1 MQKAHPARYKLIAL
15 DLDGTLLLQ
24 RSRITERVKR
34 VIQLAMERGI
44 IVTLASARALDSM
57 RPYVEELGIT
67 APIITNQG
75 CRIVMPETRCKIY
88 NVTVPLLSTRTILEY
103 LQSRGLDVIVFA
115 NDHLYLRRSAF
126 AEQMASGLAG
136 RAHSVVNDL
145 VSAVRSEATRFVII
159 GEGLD
164 LDSLAIELEEHLGSL
179 VRFVRSSPRSL
190 EGISL
195 GVSKGTALERVALNL
210 SVPQKQVMA
219 MGDSDNDVEMVA
231 WANLGVAMGNATPAV
246 KAVAD
251 YIAPSV
257 DDDGVAVAIEK
268 FCLG

>member
-1 MQKAHPARYKLIAL
+1 MRYKLIAL
-15 DLDGTLLLQ
+15 DLDGTLLVD

-34 VIQLAMERGI
+34 AIQLAMERDI

-75 CRIVMPETRCKIY
+75 CMIVLPETRRTIY
-88 NVTVPLLSTRTILEY
+88 NATVPLLSTRTVLEY
-103 LQSRGLDVIVFA
+103 LQQRGLDIIVFA
-115 NDHLYLRRSAF
+115 GDHLYLRRSAF
-126 AEQMASGLAG
+126 AEQIASSLTG
-136 RAHSVVNDL
+136 RDHSVVDDL
-145 VSAVRSEATRFVII
+145 LSAVRQEATKFVII
-159 GEGLD
+159 GEGPD
-164 LDSLAIELEEHLGSL
+164 LDYLAIELKEHLGSL
-179 VRFVRSSPRSL
+179 VRFVRSSARSL
-190 EGISL
+190 EGVPL
-195 GVSKGTALERVALNL
+195 GVSKGFALERVAVYL

-231 WANLGVAMGNATPAV
+231 WAGLGVAMGNATPVV

-257 DDDGVAVAIEK
+257 EDDGVAVAIER
-268 FCLG
+268 FCLDDQEES